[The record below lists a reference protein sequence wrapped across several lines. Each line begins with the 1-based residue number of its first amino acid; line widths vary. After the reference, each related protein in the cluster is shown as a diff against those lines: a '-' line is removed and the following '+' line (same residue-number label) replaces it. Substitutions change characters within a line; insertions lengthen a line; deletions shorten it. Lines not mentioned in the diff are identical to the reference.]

1 MPAIIN
7 KFFTIP
13 FANSGDTAVIPNA
26 IQPSGSISYT
36 QGFTV
41 NYTFDPN
48 TNPAALE
55 VPRLETNQIFLDT
68 TTALKQYQVFG
79 TPNFISTSD
88 NLGTPYPYDT
98 YCRALYDDG
107 SNGLRP
113 YISLSDSN
121 STLPTDTSNWIVD
134 DLDIQTWRQ
143 SKYNTYIS
151 TGTPNALVVNPTDPY
166 LTADLGTQINV
177 VANATNTGPATLNIS
192 GLGNY
197 SIVIQGPLGVLP
209 LLGGEMLLG
218 RLYNFIGIAGSMMIL
233 QNPSFVRN
241 YFALAGNNTG
251 NFPFAANQVPT
262 TLRLNNSIPD
272 RDRNGWING
281 SLNRVQPTIPGYYKI
296 YGKAA
301 LNFSGPKDIAL
312 TIYKNG
318 VFETGLAVQD
328 GGVDMQLG
336 GSATIYLN
344 GISDYITLVLT
355 TSSTSGGTVTGV
367 SLDIDFLTK

>member
-151 TGTPNALVVNPTDPY
+151 TGTPNALVVNPADPY

-192 GLGNY
+192 GLGAIPIVLQSPIGFIPILPGEIVTGMICEFICTSTNAILKNPSVDRTFFSNTSTNLITPIPANTNIIPNMLATVDNY
-197 SIVIQGPLGVLP
+197 SW
-209 LLGGEMLLG
+209 
-218 RLYNFIGIAGSMMIL
+218 F
-233 QNPSFVRN
+233 NPSNNRFTPNISGWYDFFFGTAIDAGATNRDVNVGYILNGSVIDPTNRLFISNGYNSSGTARLFFNGTTDYIQLAVRIN
-241 YFALAGNNTG
+241 GATG
-251 NFPFAANQVPT
+251 N
-262 TLRLNNSIPD
+262 I
-272 RDRNGWING
+272 
-281 SLNRVQPTIPGYYKI
+281 
-296 YGKAA
+296 
-301 LNFSGPKDIAL
+301 
-312 TIYKNG
+312 
-318 VFETGLAVQD
+318 TGATA
-328 GGVDMQLG
+328 QL
-336 GSATIYLN
+336 LF
-344 GISDYITLVLT
+344 IS
-355 TSSTSGGTVTGV
+355 
-367 SLDIDFLTK
+367 K